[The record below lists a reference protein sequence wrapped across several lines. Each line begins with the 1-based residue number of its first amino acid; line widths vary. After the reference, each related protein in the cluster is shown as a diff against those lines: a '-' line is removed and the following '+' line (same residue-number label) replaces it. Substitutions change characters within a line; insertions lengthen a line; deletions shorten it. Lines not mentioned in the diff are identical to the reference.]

1 MMIVD
6 QIIYSPNLILY
17 YTGRNIIFIID
28 IEEINGKEKDPYGKS
43 MLPTNMENI
52 DDSLIE

>member
-6 QIIYSPNLILY
+6 QKINSPNLILY

-28 IEEINGKEKDPYGKS
+28 IEEINGKEKDLWEINAPDKYGKH
-43 MLPTNMENI
+43 
-52 DDSLIE
+52 